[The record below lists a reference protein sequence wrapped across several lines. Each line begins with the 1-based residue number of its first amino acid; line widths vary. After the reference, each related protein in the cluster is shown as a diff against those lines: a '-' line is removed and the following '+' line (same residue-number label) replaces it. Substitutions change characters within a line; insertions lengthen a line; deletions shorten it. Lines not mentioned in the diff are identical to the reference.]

1 VLPASSSTESAV
13 VELCDLSTI
22 GLAVVMRTTAIRTT
36 LLLLHLPSSLAF
48 RVVNERRGA
57 LKFISPSSSSST
69 TTCALFGRQKK
80 DDDEDDGFD
89 SRPNLDIFGQSEEQK
104 KRKKIIDDEGEIRGP
119 DRIKSCIP
127 YLLPLI
133 DGDVFGKYMYER
145 IPPLGT
151 LDYILIRPLV
161 QCVEAVPFLSILIF
175 TAFALGPRF
184 TNQSRGVRFNAQ
196 QAILIDVALIIPSL
210 VAESVR
216 SADAHLPRALVEPSS
231 NFVWYVYVSM
241 VVYSIVCNL
250 NGRKPD
256 QIPFISNTAENA
268 IGPF

>member
-1 VLPASSSTESAV
+1 
-13 VELCDLSTI
+13 
-22 GLAVVMRTTAIRTT
+22 MRMTAIWII
-36 LLLLHLPSSLAF
+36 LLLHLPSSLAF
-48 RVVNERRGA
+48 RLLNERRGA
-57 LKFISPSSSSST
+57 LNLSSSST
-69 TTCALFGRQKK
+69 TTSVLFSRQKKK
-80 DDDEDDGFD
+80 DDDEDDGVD
-89 SRPNLDIFGQSEEQK
+89 SRPSLDIFGQSEEQK
-104 KRKKIIDDEGEIRGP
+104 KRRKIIDDEGEIRGP

-133 DGDVFGKYMYER
+133 DGDVFGKYIYER

-151 LDYILIRPLV
+151 LDYILLRPLV
-161 QCVEAVPFLSILIF
+161 QCVEAVPLLSILIF

-184 TNQSRGVRFNAQ
+184 TNQSRVVRFNAQ

-210 VAESVR
+210 IAESVR
-216 SADAHLPRALVEPSS
+216 SADAHLPRAIVEPSC

>member
-1 VLPASSSTESAV
+1 
-13 VELCDLSTI
+13 
-22 GLAVVMRTTAIRTT
+22 MRTTAIRTT

-48 RVVNERRGA
+48 RVVNERGGA
-57 LKFISPSSSSST
+57 LKFISPSSCLRSDT
-69 TTCALFGRQKK
+69 RDVIFRFGRQKK
-80 DDDEDDGFD
+80 DDDEDDSVD

-210 VAESVR
+210 IAESVR

-231 NFVWYVYVSM
+231 NFVLYVYVSM